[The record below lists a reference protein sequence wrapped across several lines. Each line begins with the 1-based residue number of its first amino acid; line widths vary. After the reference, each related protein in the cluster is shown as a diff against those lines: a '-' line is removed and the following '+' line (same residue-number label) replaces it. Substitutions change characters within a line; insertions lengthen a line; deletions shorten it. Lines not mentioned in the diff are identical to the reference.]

1 MEATMTRLLTPTSIL
16 LTVIL
21 LAVNIPALAV
31 DRTFQIEVE
40 NSLKGTVP
48 SNWWLH
54 ASWRD
59 QTLVVFVS
67 PPTQES
73 FDLWYDTPRQK
84 ETLENL
90 CKAIPVAIWNQIPP
104 DQASPSSR
112 LSAAMAAKAAFSFRA
127 EHIWLSRPI
136 NGDTQI
142 AARIGSRAKMPFPIH
157 PHMLRHGC
165 GYALANAGHDT
176 RSLQAWLGHKNI
188 QHTVRYTELAPDR
201 FRDFW
206 R

>member
-1 MEATMTRLLTPTSIL
+1 MTRLLAPAC
-16 LTVIL
+16 IL
-21 LAVNIPALAV
+21 LAVFFLAANVPALAV

-48 SNWWLH
+48 SNWWLR

-90 CKAIPVAIWNQIPP
+90 CKAIPTVIWNRVQP
-104 DQASPSSR
+104 DQDI
-112 LSAAMAAKAAFSFRA
+112 AFEPVVGGNGGKGSFQFSCRKYRVKS
-127 EHIWLSRPI
+127 I
-136 NGDTQI
+136 D
-142 AARIGSRAKMPFPIH
+142 
-157 PHMLRHGC
+157 
-165 GYALANAGHDT
+165 
-176 RSLQAWLGHKNI
+176 
-188 QHTVRYTELAPDR
+188 
-201 FRDFW
+201 
-206 R
+206 

>member
-1 MEATMTRLLTPTSIL
+1 MKRLLASTSIL
-16 LTVIL
+16 LAVIL
-21 LAVNIPALAV
+21 PAVNTPTIAA

-40 NSLKGTVP
+40 NSLKETVP

-90 CKAIPVAIWNQIPP
+90 CKAIPTAIWDQVQP
-104 DQASPSSR
+104 DQDIAVEQVVGGNGGKGSFQ
-112 LSAAMAAKAAFSFRA
+112 FSCR
-127 EHIWLSRPI
+127 
-136 NGDTQI
+136 
-142 AARIGSRAKMPFPIH
+142 K
-157 PHMLRHGC
+157 
-165 GYALANAGHDT
+165 YLANSTD
-176 RSLQAWLGHKNI
+176 
-188 QHTVRYTELAPDR
+188 
-201 FRDFW
+201 
-206 R
+206 

>member
-1 MEATMTRLLTPTSIL
+1 MTRLLTPTSIL

-73 FDLWYDTPRQK
+73 FDLWYDTPRQT

-90 CKAIPVAIWNQIPP
+90 CKAIPVAIW
-104 DQASPSSR
+104 
-112 LSAAMAAKAAFSFRA
+112 
-127 EHIWLSRPI
+127 
-136 NGDTQI
+136 TQI
-142 AARIGSRAKMPFPIH
+142 KSDQDIAVEQVVGGNGGKGSFQFSCRK
-157 PHMLRHGC
+157 
-165 GYALANAGHDT
+165 YLAEKSTD
-176 RSLQAWLGHKNI
+176 
-188 QHTVRYTELAPDR
+188 
-201 FRDFW
+201 
-206 R
+206 

>member
-1 MEATMTRLLTPTSIL
+1 MNRQLARTSVL
-16 LTVIL
+16 PAVSL
-21 LAVNIPALAV
+21 LAVNVPALAV

-40 NSLKGTVP
+40 NSLKGTAP
-48 SNWWLH
+48 SNWWFY

-104 DQASPSSR
+104 DQDIAVEQVVGGNGGKGSFQFSCR
-112 LSAAMAAKAAFSFRA
+112 TYLAKST
-127 EHIWLSRPI
+127 
-136 NGDTQI
+136 D
-142 AARIGSRAKMPFPIH
+142 
-157 PHMLRHGC
+157 
-165 GYALANAGHDT
+165 
-176 RSLQAWLGHKNI
+176 
-188 QHTVRYTELAPDR
+188 
-201 FRDFW
+201 
-206 R
+206 